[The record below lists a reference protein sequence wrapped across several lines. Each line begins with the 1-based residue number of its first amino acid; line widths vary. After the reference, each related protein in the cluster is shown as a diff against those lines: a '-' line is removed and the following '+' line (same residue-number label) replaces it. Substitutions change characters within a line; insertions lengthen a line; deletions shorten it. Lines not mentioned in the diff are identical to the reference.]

1 MVSRKHILFIAVVA
15 TSVILIAFSHRGK
28 PDTEEPEISA
38 GVQTLPTPQV
48 QEAQDL
54 KPPQLAE
61 QQTPTVEEVAQV
73 VRERNDDGVKRLE
86 VFRREG
92 WAEVKVDDPP
102 DDEVMRL
109 SLNLL
114 GNREE
119 ELQAQIQSNSFTQ
132 DQFERLTEI
141 ALTTTDD
148 KTRYVALEALGRSG
162 EKSAQLQLTQVFEQI
177 KDEETRS
184 QIIGYLT
191 PATPDDEIAI
201 FLTEQLADPN
211 ISERLKKQ
219 AAFPLAMSALLETA
233 NPEEAKERMFM
244 EIPEAWSDS
253 FSNIVNLIAT
263 GGL

>member
-1 MVSRKHILFIAVVA
+1 MVSGKHIIALAALALPLLLWALYHPETPASPDIDGV
-15 TSVILIAFSHRGK
+15 TGPSVI
-28 PDTEEPEISA
+28 
-38 GVQTLPTPQV
+38 
-48 QEAQDL
+48 
-54 KPPQLAE
+54 
-61 QQTPTVEEVAQV
+61 QTPESRGSETSQVVPPRAPSVEEVAQV
-73 VRERNDDGVKRLE
+73 VRARNDDGVQRLAA
-86 VFRREG
+86 FRREG
-92 WAEVKVDDPP
+92 WEEVKVDDPP
-102 DDEVMRL
+102 DEEVMRL

-114 GNREE
+114 GRREA

-132 DQFERLTEI
+132 DQFERLSEI

-162 EKSAQLQLTQVFEQI
+162 EKSAQLQLTQIYEQTA
-177 KDEETRS
+177 DEETRS

-219 AAFPLAMSALLETA
+219 AAFPLAMTALLETA
-233 NPEEAKERMFM
+233 DPEAAKERMSM
-244 EIPEAWSDS
+244 EIPEEWSDS